1 MSTSFARKLA
11 RRKALRINFQ
21 KKLEEAKLCLRDS
34 NCTQAKIM
42 GLKISLNEQCDEL
55 STIDNEIINSLEPE
69 NVETDV
75 FESMT
80 ITEPYHEIKAE
91 LILKLEEFKINETD
105 KRSEKSNSFSV
116 SSKLPKIEL
125 PVFSGDP
132 LKWQGFWDQFDIS
145 IHQNESLSDIDRFN
159 YLKKYLSGPALG
171 TISGLTLSSANYKEA
186 VTILTE
192 RYGNHQVL
200 ISAHMDALLKMK
212 KVKNM
217 ENLNG
222 LRKLYTD
229 VENCVRNLKT
239 LKVETSTYG
248 CLLIPILKK
257 KLPDE
262 LLVMISRKFAGNV
275 WVLDELMKYFLEE
288 LQAKESCVSYLENQN
303 LESEKNKHDFTA
315 SCLYS
320 EKREQKFQK
329 SRCVYCLEENHP
341 PSRCSKVTNVN
352 SRKEVLKKF
361 SKMFPMLEVWTSSKK
376 LFVKICVS

>member
-1 MSTSFARKLA
+1 ML
-11 RRKALRINFQ
+11 
-21 KKLEEAKLCLRDS
+21 
-34 NCTQAKIM
+34 
-42 GLKISLNEQCDEL
+42 
-55 STIDNEIINSLEPE
+55 
-69 NVETDV
+69 
-75 FESMT
+75 
-80 ITEPYHEIKAE
+80 
-91 LILKLEEFKINETD
+91 
-105 KRSEKSNSFSV
+105 

-171 TISGLTLSSANYKEA
+171 TISGLTLSSANYKEP

-200 ISAHMDALLKMK
+200 ISAHMDALLKIK

-288 LQAKESCVSYLENQN
+288 LQAK
-303 LESEKNKHDFTA
+303 
-315 SCLYS
+315 
-320 EKREQKFQK
+320 RELRVLFRKSK
-329 SRCVYCLEENHP
+329 SR
-341 PSRCSKVTNVN
+341 K
-352 SRKEVLKKF
+352 
-361 SKMFPMLEVWTSSKK
+361 
-376 LFVKICVS
+376 